1 MYLLKVGAS
10 LQVKCIYNNASEREE
25 PKSLSGYSYEVV
37 LLLKDSNA
45 HPISISGQL
54 VGTV

>member
-10 LQVKCIYNNASEREE
+10 LQVKCIYNNASQREE
-25 PKSLSGYSYEVV
+25 PKSLGVYSYEVV

-45 HPISISGQL
+45 YPISISGQL